1 MNAIARKRISVY
13 DLVMVALF
21 AALIAVCAW
30 VTVPGAVPFTL
41 QTMGVFLAVGLLG
54 GKRGTASVLVY
65 ILLGAVGMPVFSG
78 FSGGVGRLLG
88 TTGGYI
94 IGFLVAALA
103 MWAMEAIFG
112 KAKWVLPV
120 SMLLGLLLCYAFGT
134 IWFLVLYTQTKGAI
148 SVASVLSMCVI
159 PFILPDLLKIAL
171 ALLLTSRLGRFIRKE
186 TGALHYVNT
195 PPVRNTHRGFVY

>member
-13 DLVMVALF
+13 DLVMIALF

-30 VTVPGAVPFTL
+30 ITIPGAVPFTL

-54 GKRGTASVLVY
+54 GKRGTAAVLVY

-134 IWFLVLYTQTKGAI
+134 AWFLVLYTQTKGAI
-148 SVASVLSMCVI
+148 SVASVLSMCVV
-159 PFILPDLLKIAL
+159 PFIIPDLLKTAL
-171 ALLLTSRLGRFIRKE
+171 ALLLTSRLSKFIKK
-186 TGALHYVNT
+186 
-195 PPVRNTHRGFVY
+195 

>member
-30 VTVPGAVPFTL
+30 VTVPGSVPFTL

-134 IWFLVLYTQTKGAI
+134 AWFLVLYTQTKGAI
-148 SVASVLSMCVI
+148 SVASVLSMCVV
-159 PFILPDLLKIAL
+159 PFIIPDLLKIAL
-171 ALLLTSRLGRFIRKE
+171 ALLLTSRLKRFLRQ
-186 TGALHYVNT
+186 
-195 PPVRNTHRGFVY
+195 

>member
-30 VTVPGAVPFTL
+30 ITIPGAVPFTL

-54 GKRGTASVLVY
+54 GKRGTAAVLVY

-134 IWFLVLYTQTKGAI
+134 AWFLVLYTQTKGAI
-148 SVASVLSMCVI
+148 SVASVLSMCVV
-159 PFILPDLLKIAL
+159 PFIIPDLLKIAL
-171 ALLLTSRLGRFIRKE
+171 ALVLTGRLGRFIRK
-186 TGALHYVNT
+186 
-195 PPVRNTHRGFVY
+195 

>member
-1 MNAIARKRISVY
+1 MNAIAGKRISVY

-30 VTVPGAVPFTL
+30 ITIPGAVPFTL

-54 GKRGTASVLVY
+54 GKRGTAAVLVY

-78 FSGGVGRLLG
+78 FSCGVGRLLG

-134 IWFLVLYTQTKGAI
+134 AWFLVLYTQTKGAI
-148 SVASVLSMCVI
+148 SVASVLSMCVV
-159 PFILPDLLKIAL
+159 PFIIPDLLKIAL
-171 ALLLTSRLGRFIRKE
+171 ALLLTSRLSKFIKK
-186 TGALHYVNT
+186 
-195 PPVRNTHRGFVY
+195 

>member
-1 MNAIARKRISVY
+1 MAAIARKRVSVY

-30 VTVPGAVPFTL
+30 VTIPGSVPFTL

-54 GKRGTASVLVY
+54 GKRGTAAVLVY

-103 MWAMEAIFG
+103 MWAMEAVFG
-112 KAKWVLPV
+112 RAKWVLPA
-120 SMLLGLLLCYAFGT
+120 STLLGLLLCYAFGT
-134 IWFLVLYTQTKGAI
+134 VWFLVLYTQTKGAI

-171 ALLLTSRLGRFIRKE
+171 ALLLTNRLGRFIRK
-186 TGALHYVNT
+186 
-195 PPVRNTHRGFVY
+195 

>member
-30 VTVPGAVPFTL
+30 VTVPGSVPFTL

-54 GKRGTASVLVY
+54 GKRGTAAVLVY

-134 IWFLVLYTQTKGAI
+134 AWFLVLYTQTKGAI
-148 SVASVLSMCVI
+148 SVASVLSMCVV
-159 PFILPDLLKIAL
+159 PFIIPDLLKIAL
-171 ALLLTSRLGRFIRKE
+171 ALLLTSRLSKFIKK
-186 TGALHYVNT
+186 
-195 PPVRNTHRGFVY
+195 

>member
-13 DLVMVALF
+13 DLVMIALF

-30 VTVPGAVPFTL
+30 ITIPGAVPFTL

-54 GKRGTASVLVY
+54 GKRGTAAVLVY

-134 IWFLVLYTQTKGAI
+134 AWFLVLYTQTKGAI
-148 SVASVLSMCVI
+148 SVASVLSMCVV
-159 PFILPDLLKIAL
+159 PFIIPDLLKIAL
-171 ALLLTSRLGRFIRKE
+171 ALLLTSRLKRFLRQ
-186 TGALHYVNT
+186 
-195 PPVRNTHRGFVY
+195 

>member
-30 VTVPGAVPFTL
+30 VTIPGSVPFTL

-54 GKRGTASVLVY
+54 GKRGTAAVLVY

-112 KAKWVLPV
+112 RAKWVLPA

-134 IWFLVLYTQTKGAI
+134 VWFLVLYTQTKGAI

-171 ALLLTSRLGRFIRKE
+171 ALLLTNRLGRFIRK
-186 TGALHYVNT
+186 
-195 PPVRNTHRGFVY
+195 

>member
-1 MNAIARKRISVY
+1 MNAVARKRVSVY

-30 VTVPGAVPFTL
+30 ITIPGAVPFTL

-54 GKRGTASVLVY
+54 GKRGTAAVLVY

-112 KAKWVLPV
+112 RAKWVLPV

-134 IWFLVLYTQTKGAI
+134 AWFLVLYTQTKGAI
-148 SVASVLSMCVI
+148 SVASVLSMCVV
-159 PFILPDLLKIAL
+159 PFIIPDLLKIAL
-171 ALLLTSRLGRFIRKE
+171 ALLLTSRLSKFIKK
-186 TGALHYVNT
+186 
-195 PPVRNTHRGFVY
+195 

>member
-1 MNAIARKRISVY
+1 MNVIARKRISVY

-30 VTVPGAVPFTL
+30 VTIPGSVPFTL

-54 GKRGTASVLVY
+54 GKRGTAAVLVY

-112 KAKWVLPV
+112 RAKWVLPV

-134 IWFLVLYTQTKGAI
+134 VWFLVLYTQTKGAI
-148 SVASVLSMCVI
+148 SVVSVLSMCVI
-159 PFILPDLLKIAL
+159 PFILPDLMKIAL
-171 ALLLTSRLGRFIRKE
+171 ALLLTNRLGRFIRK
-186 TGALHYVNT
+186 
-195 PPVRNTHRGFVY
+195 

>member
-1 MNAIARKRISVY
+1 MNVIARKRISVY

-21 AALIAVCAW
+21 ASLIAVCAW
-30 VTVPGAVPFTL
+30 VTIPGSVPFTL

-54 GKRGTASVLVY
+54 GKRGTAAVLVY

-112 KAKWVLPV
+112 RAKWVLPV

-134 IWFLVLYTQTKGAI
+134 VWFLVLYTQTKGAI
-148 SVASVLSMCVI
+148 SVVSVLSMCVI
-159 PFILPDLLKIAL
+159 PFILPDLMKIAL
-171 ALLLTSRLGRFIRKE
+171 ALLLTNRLGRFIRK
-186 TGALHYVNT
+186 
-195 PPVRNTHRGFVY
+195 

>member
-30 VTVPGAVPFTL
+30 VTIPGSVPFTL

-54 GKRGTASVLVY
+54 GKRGTAAVLVY

-112 KAKWVLPV
+112 RAKWVLPV

-134 IWFLVLYTQTKGAI
+134 VWFLVLYTQTKGAI
-148 SVASVLSMCVI
+148 SVVSVLSMCVI
-159 PFILPDLLKIAL
+159 PFILPDLMKIAL
-171 ALLLTSRLGRFIRKE
+171 ALLLTNRLGRFIRK
-186 TGALHYVNT
+186 
-195 PPVRNTHRGFVY
+195 

>member
-30 VTVPGAVPFTL
+30 VTVPGSVPFTL

-112 KAKWVLPV
+112 KTKWVLPV

-148 SVASVLSMCVI
+148 SVASVLSMCVV
-159 PFILPDLLKIAL
+159 PFIIPDLLKIAL
-171 ALLLTSRLGRFIRKE
+171 ALLLTSRLKRFLRQ
-186 TGALHYVNT
+186 
-195 PPVRNTHRGFVY
+195 

>member
-1 MNAIARKRISVY
+1 MNAIAKKKVSVY

-54 GKRGTASVLVY
+54 GKRGTAAVLVY

-120 SMLLGLLLCYAFGT
+120 SMLLGLVLCYAFGT
-134 IWFLVLYTQTKGAI
+134 AWFLVLYTQTKGAI

-159 PFILPDLLKIAL
+159 PFIIPDLLKIAL
-171 ALLLTSRLGRFIRKE
+171 ALLLTSRLGRFIKQ
-186 TGALHYVNT
+186 
-195 PPVRNTHRGFVY
+195 

>member
-13 DLVMVALF
+13 DLVIVALF

-30 VTVPGAVPFTL
+30 ITIPGAVPFTL

-54 GKRGTASVLVY
+54 GKRGTAAVLVY

-134 IWFLVLYTQTKGAI
+134 AWFLVLYTQTKGAI
-148 SVASVLSMCVI
+148 SVASVLSMCVV
-159 PFILPDLLKIAL
+159 PFIIPDLLKIAL
-171 ALLLTSRLGRFIRKE
+171 ALLLTSRLKRFLRQ
-186 TGALHYVNT
+186 
-195 PPVRNTHRGFVY
+195 

>member
-1 MNAIARKRISVY
+1 MNVIARKRISVY

-30 VTVPGAVPFTL
+30 VTIPGSVPFTL

-54 GKRGTASVLVY
+54 GKRGTAAVLVY

-103 MWAMEAIFG
+103 MWALEAIFG
-112 KAKWVLPV
+112 RAKWVLPV

-134 IWFLVLYTQTKGAI
+134 VWFLVLYTQTKGAI
-148 SVASVLSMCVI
+148 SVVSVLSMCVI
-159 PFILPDLLKIAL
+159 PFILPDLMKIAL
-171 ALLLTSRLGRFIRKE
+171 ALLLTNRLGRFIRK
-186 TGALHYVNT
+186 
-195 PPVRNTHRGFVY
+195 

>member
-30 VTVPGAVPFTL
+30 ITIPGAVPFTL

-54 GKRGTASVLVY
+54 GKRGTAAVLVY

-120 SMLLGLLLCYAFGT
+120 SMLLGLLLCYTFGT
-134 IWFLVLYTQTKGAI
+134 AWFLVLYTQTKGAI
-148 SVASVLSMCVI
+148 SVASVLSMCVV
-159 PFILPDLLKIAL
+159 PFIIPDLLKIAL
-171 ALLLTSRLGRFIRKE
+171 ALLLTSRLKRFLRQ
-186 TGALHYVNT
+186 
-195 PPVRNTHRGFVY
+195 

>member
-1 MNAIARKRISVY
+1 MNAVARKRVSVY

-30 VTVPGAVPFTL
+30 ITIPGAVPFTL

-54 GKRGTASVLVY
+54 GKRGTAAVLVY

-112 KAKWVLPV
+112 KAKRVLPV

-134 IWFLVLYTQTKGAI
+134 AWFLVLYTQTKGAI
-148 SVASVLSMCVI
+148 SVASVLSMCVV
-159 PFILPDLLKIAL
+159 PFIIPDLLKIAL
-171 ALLLTSRLGRFIRKE
+171 ALLLTSRLSKFIKK
-186 TGALHYVNT
+186 
-195 PPVRNTHRGFVY
+195 

>member
-1 MNAIARKRISVY
+1 
-13 DLVMVALF
+13 
-21 AALIAVCAW
+21 
-30 VTVPGAVPFTL
+30 
-41 QTMGVFLAVGLLG
+41 
-54 GKRGTASVLVY
+54 
-65 ILLGAVGMPVFSG
+65 
-78 FSGGVGRLLG
+78 
-88 TTGGYI
+88 
-94 IGFLVAALA
+94 

-171 ALLLTSRLGRFIRKE
+171 ALLLTSRLGRFIRK
-186 TGALHYVNT
+186 
-195 PPVRNTHRGFVY
+195 

>member
-54 GKRGTASVLVY
+54 GKRGTAAVLVY

-134 IWFLVLYTQTKGAI
+134 AWFLVLYTQTKGAI
-148 SVASVLSMCVI
+148 SVASVLSMCVV
-159 PFILPDLLKIAL
+159 PFIIPDLLKIAL
-171 ALLLTSRLGRFIRKE
+171 ALLLTSRLKRFLRQ
-186 TGALHYVNT
+186 
-195 PPVRNTHRGFVY
+195 

>member
-30 VTVPGAVPFTL
+30 ITIPGAVPFTL

-54 GKRGTASVLVY
+54 GKRGTAAVLVY

-94 IGFLVAALA
+94 IGFPVAALA
-103 MWAMEAIFG
+103 MRAMEAIFR
-112 KAKWVLPV
+112 KANCVLPV

-134 IWFLVLYTQTKGAI
+134 AWFLVLYTQTKGAI
-148 SVASVLSMCVI
+148 SVASVLSMCVV
-159 PFILPDLLKIAL
+159 PFIIPDLLKIAL
-171 ALLLTSRLGRFIRKE
+171 ALLLTSRLKRFLRQ
-186 TGALHYVNT
+186 
-195 PPVRNTHRGFVY
+195 

>member
-30 VTVPGAVPFTL
+30 ITIPGAVPFTL

-54 GKRGTASVLVY
+54 GKRGTAAVLVH

-134 IWFLVLYTQTKGAI
+134 AWFLVLYTQTKGAI
-148 SVASVLSMCVI
+148 SVASVLSMCVV
-159 PFILPDLLKIAL
+159 PFIIPDLLKIAL
-171 ALLLTSRLGRFIRKE
+171 ALLLTSRLSKFIKK
-186 TGALHYVNT
+186 
-195 PPVRNTHRGFVY
+195 

>member
-30 VTVPGAVPFTL
+30 ITIPGAVPFTL

-54 GKRGTASVLVY
+54 GKRGTAAVLVY

-148 SVASVLSMCVI
+148 SVASVLSMCVV
-159 PFILPDLLKIAL
+159 PFIIPDLLKIAL
-171 ALLLTSRLGRFIRKE
+171 ALLLTSRLRKFIKK
-186 TGALHYVNT
+186 
-195 PPVRNTHRGFVY
+195 

>member
-1 MNAIARKRISVY
+1 MNAIAKKRVSVY

-30 VTVPGAVPFTL
+30 VTIPGSVPFTL

-54 GKRGTASVLVY
+54 GKRGTAAVLVY

-103 MWAMEAIFG
+103 MWALEAIFG
-112 KAKWVLPV
+112 RAKWVLPV

-134 IWFLVLYTQTKGAI
+134 VWFLVLYTQTKGAI
-148 SVASVLSMCVI
+148 SVVSVLSMCVI
-159 PFILPDLLKIAL
+159 PFILPDLMKIAL
-171 ALLLTSRLGRFIRKE
+171 ALLLTNRLGRFIRK
-186 TGALHYVNT
+186 
-195 PPVRNTHRGFVY
+195 